1 MTARPSDTSLDALRQ
16 EIDAIDDQMLKL
28 LAQRFA
34 ATEKVRASKAQDG
47 SLSSSPFRPAREAAM
62 MRRLIGEAGKDLSPE
77 LLVRLWRVLLSA
89 SIQSQAPVTL
99 HMDAS
104 LGHDL
109 GTRVML
115 AQHFF
120 AMPVVLHGS
129 PSEALASLR
138 NATGD
143 LAVIATSSDWA
154 GGSSPPDGSE
164 VQVIGTLPILASG
177 SRPQLLL
184 FGHATPQPSG
194 EDETLVLIP
203 GEASDIL
210 PPLWTARTGVYT
222 LASLPGFLADDAPP
236 LRSILNHYQGA
247 RVAGRAPRPIKVS
260 P

>member
-1 MTARPSDTSLDALRQ
+1 MTVRQPDTSLDALRR

-28 LAQRFA
+28 LAKRFA
-34 ATEKVRASKAQDG
+34 ATERVRANKAQDG
-47 SLSSSPFRPAREAAM
+47 SLTSSPFRPAREAVM
-62 MRRLIGEAGKDLSPE
+62 MRRLIGEAQRDLPPE

-99 HMDAS
+99 HMDAA
-104 LGHDL
+104 LGQDL
-109 GTRVML
+109 GTRIML

-129 PSEALASLR
+129 PSEAISALR

-154 GGSSPPDGSE
+154 GSLSPPDGSDG
-164 VQVIGTLPILASG
+164 QVIGSLPILANG
-177 SRPQLLL
+177 SQPQLLL

-203 GEASDIL
+203 GETSDTL
-210 PPLWTARTGVYT
+210 SCLWKARTGVYT
-222 LASLPGFLADDAPP
+222 LAGLPGFLAEDAPP
-236 LRSILNHYQGA
+236 LRSILTRYPGS
-247 RVAGRAPRPIKVS
+247 RVAGRVPRPIRVS